1 MGGWILLAV
10 LASIFWGIYALLAKL
25 ATGPTHGALTSRVA
39 TFYLM
44 LGILA
49 AFIPF
54 SLWGGVR
61 SLAGQ
66 ASPRII
72 AFGAGLAWA
81 FGMLCMFGAFQR
93 GADISR
99 AAPIYNTNTLLSI
112 ILGIVILREAQNSAD
127 VVRLLL
133 AGVLVTVGVFLVAK

>member
-10 LASIFWGIYALLAKL
+10 LASVFWGIYALLAKL

-66 ASPRII
+66 ASPRVI

-81 FGMLCMFGAFQR
+81 FGMLCMFRCLPTR
-93 GADISR
+93 GGHLARGTD
-99 AAPIYNTNTLLSI
+99 LQH
-112 ILGIVILREAQNSAD
+112 EHSAIHHFGHRD
-127 VVRLLL
+127 SARSS
-133 AGVLVTVGVFLVAK
+133 GCG